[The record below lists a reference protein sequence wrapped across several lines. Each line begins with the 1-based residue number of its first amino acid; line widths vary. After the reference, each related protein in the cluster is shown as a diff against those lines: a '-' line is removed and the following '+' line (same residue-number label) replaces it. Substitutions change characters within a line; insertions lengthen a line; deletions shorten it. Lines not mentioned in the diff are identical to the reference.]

1 MKIKTI
7 GATEKT
13 TDRNVFIVVGLN
25 KAKDIIA
32 FANRTVLLQFLTDK
46 KGLIYIHKIKRPQ
59 ELASYHKLARELKA
73 FPVLQVTIV
82 PPGATLIT
90 HNESYMIYK
99 LQIIKK
105 L

>member
-1 MKIKTI
+1 MKIRPI
-7 GATEKT
+7 GSIEKT
-13 TDRNVFIVVGLN
+13 TDRNVFVIQGLN
-25 KAKDIIA
+25 KAKEIIA
-32 FANRTVLLQFLTDK
+32 FANRTVLLQYFTDK
-46 KGLIYIHKIKRPQ
+46 KGLIYIHKAKRPQ

-73 FPVLQVTIV
+73 YPVLHITIV
-82 PPGATLIT
+82 PPGATLLT